1 MNKFKDSFFYKDKL
15 FLQTNIDRMELL
27 NKVEDYIKELYATH
41 PHELLLFHNSNYTNQ
56 VVKCARELAVKE
68 NFSEENLHLTIL
80 ASWFLNIGYLFDFVE
95 HTKQSVRIAELFLN
109 EIAYPE
115 SKKMIILNAIEKVL
129 KNKKPANEIEKVLAD
144 ANNAIFASKEFVL
157 WVKYHRQERNY
168 FVKPK
173 ITKRNFWQN
182 ISNLLNEHEY
192 YTYSAKRMFREG
204 KAENIEKINQFLSE
218 QLNSELP
225 KNNQIIIQELQAE
238 IEKIN
243 QKVEKRITSARG
255 YDSLYRITARNQINL
270 SGIADN
276 KAHILITLNTLIIS
290 AVITFV
296 YSQIADVK
304 FIEIPVLL
312 TVVSSLFAI
321 GFAVIAT
328 RPHILPGEFKMKDF
342 YEKKTNL
349 IFYGNFYNMN
359 YDEYDRA
366 VRDMLKDQEL
376 LFSNLNRDQYE
387 LGKILGRK
395 FRLLHYSYTI
405 FLYGFI
411 ISALSFLIILFL
423 L

>member
-1 MNKFKDSFFYKDKL
+1 
-15 FLQTNIDRMELL
+15 MELL
-27 NKVEDYIKELYATH
+27 NQAEDYIKELYSTH
-41 PHELLLFHNSNYTNQ
+41 PHELLLFHNLNYSNQ
-56 VVKCARELAVKE
+56 VVKCARKIAVKE
-68 NFSEENLHLTIL
+68 NFTEEDLHLTIL

-95 HTKQSVRIAELFLN
+95 HIKQSLRIANAFLTQ
-109 EIAYPE
+109 AGYPDG
-115 SKKMIILNAIEKVL
+115 KKKLALNAIENVL
-129 KNKKPANEIEKVLAD
+129 KNQKPGNEIEKVLAD
-144 ANNAIFASKEFVL
+144 ANNAIFASKELVL

-182 ISNLLNEHEY
+182 MSNLLNEHEFF
-192 YTYSAKRMFREG
+192 TQSAKQMFQKG
-204 KAENIEKINQFLSE
+204 KEDNVEKINQFLSE

-225 KNNQIIIQELQAE
+225 KNNQMIIQELKAE

-296 YSQIADVK
+296 YSQISDVEY
-304 FIEIPVLL
+304 IEIPVLL

-328 RPHILPGEFKMKDF
+328 RPHILPGQFKMKDF

-349 IFYGNFYNMN
+349 IFYGNFYNMD

-411 ISALSFLIILFL
+411 ISALSFLIVLFL
-423 L
+423 I